1 MAVIFEKMNEYKKR
15 MKEWVLANADTKAV
29 EVSLAAVSFTESSF
43 FLIPP
48 DLFLVPIILVNKG
61 RKWVYYASLTTASS
75 VLGGA
80 FGYLIG
86 YYFFD
91 AFGEGLVRLYG
102 LEEELAYVGELFRDN
117 AFLAIFTA
125 AFTPIPY
132 KVFTIG
138 AGLFK
143 IDFLVFVV
151 ASAIG
156 RGMRFFMV
164 GYITAVF
171 GERATELVLEY
182 FSVAVYSVLAVV
194 IAYFSFK
201 LFL

>member
-1 MAVIFEKMNEYKKR
+1 M
-15 MKEWVLANADTKAV
+15 
-29 EVSLAAVSFTESSF
+29 
-43 FLIPP
+43 
-48 DLFLVPIILVNKG
+48 
-61 RKWVYYASLTTASS
+61 
-75 VLGGA
+75 
-80 FGYLIG
+80 
-86 YYFFD
+86 
-91 AFGEGLVRLYG
+91 
-102 LEEELAYVGELFRDN
+102 
-117 AFLAIFTA
+117 AIFTA